1 MNSIDIIFFNLIL
14 IASEIFRQA
23 QRLRAFDSRMAM
35 AVGDTY
41 DTLLRFEDAKVC
53 YRTAV
58 AVGDM
63 EGTANYKIAK
73 FVEFYCHAFFIS
85 KKNNNFSIV
94 T

>member
-1 MNSIDIIFFNLIL
+1 MNVHIKK
-14 IASEIFRQA
+14 QA

-41 DTLLRFEDAKVC
+41 DTLLRYEDAKVC

-73 FVEFYCHAFFIS
+73 FVFVAMLYCIKLRF
-85 KKNNNFSIV
+85 
-94 T
+94 TL

>member
-1 MNSIDIIFFNLIL
+1 MSFYNENLL
-14 IASEIFRQA
+14 TNKKQA

-35 AVGDTY
+35 AVGDIY
-41 DTLLRFEDAKVC
+41 DTLLRYEDAKVC

-73 FVEFYCHAFFIS
+73 FVSAAMLYCLKLQFIL
-85 KKNNNFSIV
+85 
-94 T
+94 